1 MRKEK
6 EKTRSHR
13 FSRFT
18 RKHRRHSNGNKQ
30 GNETMGQPV
39 VAPLAEGPDQ
49 TSATYLPTDDS
60 SSGRGHGSSE
70 RPQRNGQR
78 ADPGPYNEFISSSSS
93 AYMSNDSSSSSD
105 SGRPTLIKEKA
116 VRAHET
122 KGTDDNSN
130 FHASQHLRGG
140 ADMVTRHHDT
150 RAMGELAIERFL
162 EDGNSV
168 PGAIQHG
175 DVHNLESNQLEAI
188 AEDYFTQPRHGDQRR
203 RARGFSFI
211 AGDDDSLPVSPMA
224 LPPPMQPDN
233 DGSTEEPRQ
242 RWSQDNG
249 YTIQVP
255 APSDIRQPRPR
266 STLPHSAGLS
276 VARQLQQAVATNPS
290 IDPAPSITTPAQALG
305 TAFAATEAT
314 TTPTSG
320 QRRPASTGSVIYL
333 GEPPSSTAAG
343 SRDSTGSRIT
353 VLRDNS
359 GRASSS
365 RRQSSQSQ
373 ATSDLSLE
381 SSPAVMPPITEG
393 RSFNPVSSP
402 TPSTRGGGGGGGGGS
417 GKTKSARR
425 RGGAPSATSSP
436 ALPPMAAEGG
446 GGGGGAGGRPT
457 AAAPSLGPLTPST
470 GNAPPPPREPSG
482 GAGGPEPA
490 AGQAARIAAALA
502 HARGQKRSSQL

>member
-1 MRKEK
+1 
-6 EKTRSHR
+6 
-13 FSRFT
+13 
-18 RKHRRHSNGNKQ
+18 
-30 GNETMGQPV
+30 MGQPV